1 MTMDNDVASPTSID
15 GDVDEDDYAPFSSST
30 EVAAIAAVDLA
41 DIDSGNVAAVDA
53 SRDALHLADESEVD
67 GTNAKSNER
76 TMLREQ
82 TWLNIMYLSLFS
94 IIGSSL
100 RVFMGRI
107 FGADCDLNVEG
118 GQINDFLWP
127 SSHTICITAS
137 GKTEQYGG
145 ALFIDLPANMLGSF
159 IMGCNVG
166 RLADWPAIPLLAYNH
181 PLQSDKGLHMGIT
194 TGFCGSLTTLSSWN
208 SQMVM
213 MMNGNANPYLGSQ
226 VIAALFGYILGLQ
239 TSLVSFRAGRA
250 FAAFVH
256 AKRNPDHDSYG
267 NEIRWRHYHNHLCWI
282 IPVILLIVSGTLIA
296 VYVAGDMYW
305 DILYYR
311 QVWIACILAPFGTL
325 LRWKLS
331 AWNGTLSFPL
341 GTFLSNFMASI
352 VSAAITA
359 LVNVESNDDGKANWK
374 MPMMQAISLGFTG
387 CLSTVS
393 TFTKECVEIGERNP
407 PYSKK
412 QFMYSHGTLFTCCI
426 AGLLVYSLISKF
438 CI

>member
-1 MTMDNDVASPTSID
+1 MTIDDDVASPTSID
-15 GDVDEDDYAPFSSST
+15 GNVGKDVYTHSFASST
-30 EVAAIAAVDLA
+30 EVAAIADAALA
-41 DIDSGNVAAVDA
+41 DSDSVADVDA
-53 SRDALHLADESEVD
+53 SRDALHRTNESEED
-67 GTNAKSNER
+67 GTNNKSNER
-76 TMLREQ
+76 NMLREQ

-107 FGADCDLNVEG
+107 FGGDCELNAEG

-127 SSHTICITAS
+127 SSHSICITAS

-159 IMGCNVG
+159 IMGCNVCHSM
-166 RLADWPAIPLLAYNH
+166 DWPAIPYLAYNH
-181 PLQSDKGLHMGIT
+181 PLQYEKGLHMGIT

-226 VIAALFGYILGLQ
+226 VIAALLGYILGLQ

-250 FAAFVH
+250 FAEFVH

-267 NEIRWRHYHNHLCWI
+267 NEIRWRYYHYHLSWI
-282 IPVILLIVSGTLIA
+282 IPMILLIISGTLIA
-296 VYVAGDMYW
+296 VYVAGDMHW
-305 DILYYR
+305 DIHYYR
-311 QVWIACILAPFGTL
+311 QLWIACILAPLGTL

-331 AWNGTLSFPL
+331 AWNGKFSFPL
-341 GTFLSNFMASI
+341 GTFLSNVMASI

-359 LVNVESNDDGKANWK
+359 LVNVESNDVGTANWE
-374 MPMMQAISLGFTG
+374 MPTMQAISLGFTG

-393 TFTKECVEIGERNP
+393 TFAKECVDIGERNP

-412 QFMYSHGTLFTCCI
+412 QFLYSHGTLFTCCI
-426 AGLLVYSLISKF
+426 AGFMVYSVISRF